1 MGDDCCEP
9 LPQSVGAKK
18 GLMLGLRLSL
28 SKPRRSQS
36 KSLNHCH
43 SPKESTLNHLKSVGL
58 LADGFGSTPEM
69 HRRDLIWVAYRLQ
82 VEVDRRSSWQLNP

>member
-1 MGDDCCEP
+1 MVPILSMSRSYELDPDGKV
-9 LPQSVGAKK
+9 SIVA
-18 GLMLGLRLSL
+18 LM
-28 SKPRRSQS
+28 
-36 KSLNHCH
+36 NHLQ
-43 SPKESTLNHLKSVGL
+43 ESTLNHLKSVGL